1 MRVVV
6 TGATGNV
13 GLAVVR
19 ALADDAR
26 VDTVLGLARRVPPQG
41 PPGVQWRACDIVSDD
56 LTAVFRGADAVVHL
70 AWLIQPSRDLRR
82 LWQVNVEGTVRVIDA
97 VERAGVPTLVYASS
111 VGAYS
116 PGHPDG
122 TPVDES
128 WPTHGIATSAYSR
141 EKAYTERLLDAYEEA
156 HPDARI
162 VRLRP
167 ALIFQAE
174 ASSRI
179 RRLFMGT
186 LVPSR
191 LLRPDG
197 ALPVFPTVPGI
208 RFQAVHTED
217 VAEAYRA
224 AVVGEVRGA
233 FNLAADPV
241 LTLDDV
247 AAVLGARP
255 VPVPAAL
262 VRPAVRAS
270 WAARLHPVDVGW
282 YDLARRSPVLSSD
295 RARRELGWRPRHT
308 GHDAIRELLTGVAE
322 EEGAA
327 TPALEPDSARTRA
340 TELETGQGQ
349 REASGLQPPPSQ
361 QR

>member
-13 GLAVVR
+13 GLAVVQ
-19 ALADDAR
+19 ALAEAPQ
-26 VDTVLGLARRVPPQG
+26 VDTVVGLARRVPSQPSA
-41 PPGVQWRACDIVSDD
+41 GVEWRACDVVTDD
-56 LTAVFRGADAVVHL
+56 LTAAFRGADAVVHL

-82 LWQVNVEGTVRVIDA
+82 LWQVNVEGTVRVLDA
-97 VERAGVPTLVYASS
+97 VDRAGVPSLVYASS

-122 TPVDES
+122 APVDES

-156 HPDARI
+156 HRDVRI

-167 ALIFQAE
+167 ALIFQGDA
-174 ASSRI
+174 ASRI
-179 RRLFMGT
+179 RRLFMGA

-191 LLRPDG
+191 LLRPG
-197 ALPVFPTVPGI
+197 VLPVFPTVPGV
-208 RFQAVHTED
+208 RFQAVHTDD
-217 VAEAYRA
+217 VAAAYRA
-224 AVVGEVRGA
+224 AVVGDVRGA
-233 FNLAADPV
+233 FNLAAEPV
-241 LTLDDV
+241 MTLDDV

-255 VPVPAAL
+255 LPVPAAL

-295 RARRELGWRPRHT
+295 RARRELGWTPRHT
-308 GHDAIRELLTGVAE
+308 GHDAVRELLTGVAE
-322 EEGAA
+322 EEGAS
-327 TPALEPDSARTRA
+327 TPALEPDSARRRA
-340 TELETGQGQ
+340 AELETGQGQ
-349 REASGLQPPPSQ
+349 REASGLHPPPDQ

>member
-19 ALADDAR
+19 ALTDAPQ
-26 VDTVLGLARRVPPQG
+26 VDTVVGLARRTPNQREA
-41 PPGVQWRACDIVSDD
+41 GVEWLACDVVTDD
-56 LTAVFRGADAVVHL
+56 ITAAFRGADAVVHL

-82 LWQVNVEGTVRVIDA
+82 LWQVNVEGTVRVLDA

-116 PGHPDG
+116 PGPPDG

-156 HPDARI
+156 HPAARI

-167 ALIFQAE
+167 ALIFQAD
-174 ASSRI
+174 AASRI
-179 RRLFMGT
+179 RRLFLGT
-186 LVPSR
+186 LAPSR
-191 LLRPDG
+191 LLRPG
-197 ALPVFPTVPGI
+197 VLPVFPTVTGL
-208 RFQAVHTED
+208 RFQAVHADD
-217 VAEAYRA
+217 VAAAYRA
-224 AVVGEVRGA
+224 AIVGDAHGA
-233 FNLAADPV
+233 FNLAAEPV
-241 LTLDDV
+241 MTLDDI
-247 AAVLGARP
+247 AAVLGARALP
-255 VPVPAAL
+255 IPPAL
-262 VRPAVRAS
+262 IRPAVRAS

-282 YDLARRSPVLSSD
+282 YDLARRCPVLSSD
-295 RARRELGWRPRHT
+295 RARRELGWAPRHT
-308 GHDAIRELLTGVAE
+308 GRDAVRELLTGVAE
-322 EEGAA
+322 EQGAA
-327 TPALEPDSARTRA
+327 TPALVPDSERARA
-340 TELETGQGQ
+340 AEVETGQGQ
-349 REASGLQPPPSQ
+349 REASGLHPPPGQ

>member
-19 ALADDAR
+19 ALAGAPE
-26 VDTVLGLARRVPPQG
+26 VDTVVGLARRTPDQHE
-41 PPGVQWRACDIVSDD
+41 PGVAWRACDIVTDD
-56 LTAVFRGADAVVHL
+56 LVAAFRGADAVVHL

-82 LWQVNVEGTVRVIDA
+82 RWQVNVEGTVRVLDA
-97 VERAGVPTLVYASS
+97 VERAGVPSLVYASS

-122 TPVDES
+122 APVDES

-167 ALIFQAE
+167 ALIFQAD
-174 ASSRI
+174 AASRI

-186 LVPSR
+186 LTPSR
-191 LLRPDG
+191 LLRPG
-197 ALPVFPTVPGI
+197 VLPVFPTVPGI
-208 RFQAVHTED
+208 RFQAVHTDD
-217 VAEAYRA
+217 VAAAYRA
-224 AVVGEVRGA
+224 AVVSEVRGA
-233 FNLAADPV
+233 FNLAAEPV
-241 LTLDDV
+241 MTLDDV
-247 AAVLGARP
+247 AQVLGARP
-255 VPVPAAL
+255 LQVPAAL

-308 GHDAIRELLTGVAE
+308 GHDAVRELLTGVAE

-327 TPALEPDSARTRA
+327 TPALEPDSQRTRA
-340 TELETGQGQ
+340 AELETGQGQ
-349 REASGLQPPPSQ
+349 REASGLHPPPA
-361 QR
+361 QRR